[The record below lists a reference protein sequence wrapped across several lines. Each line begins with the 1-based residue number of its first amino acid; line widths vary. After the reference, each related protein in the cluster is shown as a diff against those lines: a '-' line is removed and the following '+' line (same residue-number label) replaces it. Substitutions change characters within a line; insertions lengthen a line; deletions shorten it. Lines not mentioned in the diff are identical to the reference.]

1 MTGARLLRLFRAAI
15 TAALLPAAATAAMAA
30 TTSTVSAVDDSGHRI
45 TLAAPAM
52 RIVSLAPHATELL
65 FAAGAGARVVG
76 VSAYSNF
83 PAEASRLPSVGD
95 AMRADLERII
105 ALKPD
110 LIVGWKSGNNPAQ
123 LARLRALGLP
133 VFDSEPRRFDDIAS
147 SLERLGTLAGSDE
160 GRVAAARFRDAL
172 QKLRERY
179 SARAPVTVFYQIW
192 PSPLMTLNDA
202 HIVSEAIRLCAGVN
216 LFGTLAPLA
225 PTVSREAVLKAD
237 PQAIF
242 VSDEDA
248 RAFDRWRGFGKLSA
262 VRSDN
267 LFRVDGSVMNRA
279 GPRMLTATARLCE
292 QIDAARQKNT
302 TNPRRTR

>member
-1 MTGARLLRLFRAAI
+1 MTSARLLRLLGVAALAAI
-15 TAALLPAAATAAMAA
+15 LPAAAGAA
-30 TTSTVSAVDDSGHRI
+30 VSVLDDSGRRI
-45 TLAAPAM
+45 TLATPAT

-65 FAAGAGARVVG
+65 VAAGAGTRVVG

-123 LARLRALGLP
+123 LERLRALGLP
-133 VFDSEPRRFDDIAS
+133 VFDSEPRQFDDIAS
-147 SLERLGTLAGSDE
+147 SLERLGALAGTVE
-160 GRVAAARFRDAL
+160 GRAAAARFRADLRA
-172 QKLRERY
+172 LRERY
-179 SARAPVTVFYQIW
+179 SARKPVRVFYQIW

-202 HIVSEAIRLCAGVN
+202 HIVSEAIRLCGGVN
-216 LFGTLAPLA
+216 LFGKLAPLV

-237 PQAIF
+237 PEAIF

-248 RAFDRWRGFGKLSA
+248 QAFGRWRGYGNLTA
-262 VRSDN
+262 VRNNS
-267 LFRVDGSVMNRA
+267 LFRIDGGVMNRA
-279 GPRMLTATARLCE
+279 GPRMLGATALLCE
-292 QIDAARQKNT
+292 QIDAARRKQT
-302 TNPRRTR
+302 TTSRRTQ

>member
-1 MTGARLLRLFRAAI
+1 MTSARLLRLLGVAALAAI
-15 TAALLPAAATAAMAA
+15 LPAAAGAA
-30 TTSTVSAVDDSGHRI
+30 VSVLDDSGRRI
-45 TLAAPAM
+45 TLATPAT

-65 FAAGAGARVVG
+65 FAAGAGTRVVG

-110 LIVGWKSGNNPAQ
+110 LIVGWKSGNHPAQ
-123 LARLRALGLP
+123 LERLRALGIP
-133 VFDSEPRRFDDIAS
+133 VFDSEPRKFDDIAS
-147 SLERLGTLAGSDE
+147 SLERLGMLAGSDE
-160 GRVAAARFRDAL
+160 GRLAAARFRDAL

-179 SARAPVTVFYQIW
+179 AARTPVTVFYQIW

-202 HIVSEAIRLCAGVN
+202 HIVSEAIRLCGGTN
-216 LFGTLAPLA
+216 MFGSLAPLV
-225 PTVSREAVLKAD
+225 PTISREAVLKAD

-242 VSDEDA
+242 VSDEDD

-262 VRSDN
+262 VRNDN
-267 LFRVDGSVMNRA
+267 LFRIDGSVMNRA
-279 GPRMLTATARLCE
+279 GPRMLGATARLCE
-292 QIDAARQKNT
+292 QIDSARQKNAM
-302 TNPRRTR
+302 NPRRT

>member
-1 MTGARLLRLFRAAI
+1 MTSARLLRLLGVAALAAI
-15 TAALLPAAATAAMAA
+15 LPAAAGAA
-30 TTSTVSAVDDSGHRI
+30 VSVLDDSGRRI
-45 TLAAPAM
+45 TLATPAT

-65 FAAGAGARVVG
+65 FAAGAGTRVVG

-110 LIVGWKSGNNPAQ
+110 LIVGWKSGNHPAQ
-123 LARLRALGLP
+123 LERLRALGIP
-133 VFDSEPRRFDDIAS
+133 VFDSEPRKFDDIAS
-147 SLERLGTLAGSDE
+147 SLERLGMLAGSDE
-160 GRVAAARFRDAL
+160 GRLAAARFRDAL

-179 SARAPVTVFYQIW
+179 AARTPVTVFYQIW

-202 HIVSEAIRLCAGVN
+202 HIVSEAIRLCGGTN
-216 LFGTLAPLA
+216 MFGSLAPLV
-225 PTVSREAVLKAD
+225 PTISREAVLKAD

-242 VSDEDA
+242 VSDEDD

-262 VRSDN
+262 VRNDN
-267 LFRVDGSVMNRA
+267 LFRIDGSVMNRA
-279 GPRMLTATARLCE
+279 GPRMLGATARLCE
-292 QIDAARQKNT
+292 QIDSARQKNAM
-302 TNPRRTR
+302 NPRRTR

>member
-1 MTGARLLRLFRAAI
+1 MSGARLLRLLHAALLS
-15 TAALLPAAATAAMAA
+15 ALLPAATTAATAAA
-30 TTSTVSAVDDSGHRI
+30 VSVVDDSGHRI
-45 TLAAPAM
+45 TLAAPAT

-123 LARLRALGLP
+123 LERLRALGLP

-147 SLERLGTLAGSDE
+147 ALERLGTLAGSDE
-160 GRVAAARFRDAL
+160 GRIAAARFRDAL
-172 QKLRERY
+172 QQLRERY
-179 SARAPVTVFYQIW
+179 AARTPVTVFYQIW

-202 HIVSEAIRLCAGVN
+202 HIVSEAIRLCGGIN
-216 LFGTLAPLA
+216 LFGALAPLV
-225 PTVSREAVLKAD
+225 PTVSREAVLKAN

-248 RAFDRWRGFGKLSA
+248 RAFGRWRGYGNLTA
-262 VRSDN
+262 VRNDS
-267 LFRVDGSVMNRA
+267 LFRIDGGVMNRA
-279 GPRMLTATARLCE
+279 GPRMLGATALLCD
-292 QIDAARQKNT
+292 QIDAARRKQT
-302 TNPRRTR
+302 TTLRRTQ